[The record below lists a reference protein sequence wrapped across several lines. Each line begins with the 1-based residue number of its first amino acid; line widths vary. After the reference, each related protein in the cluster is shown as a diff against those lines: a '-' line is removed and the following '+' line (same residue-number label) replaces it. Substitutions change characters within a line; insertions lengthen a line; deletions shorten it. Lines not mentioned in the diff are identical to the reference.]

1 MTTNPW
7 TFNAESSNTSAGSVT
22 LVDGTTF
29 LLCEPSGDMA
39 MPGTNGLFMMDTRVL
54 SRWQL
59 RIDDVPIES
68 LSVIP
73 NGPFSATFVGRV
85 VDPNLADA
93 PTTVIQARH
102 LGHGMREDIEV
113 RHFGAAEVTMRIC
126 VRVGSDFGGLF
137 DVKAGRQNSWES
149 PISRADD
156 GSILLHAPPSDS
168 PDAIDALHLRC
179 SEPPHR
185 IEGDCLSWDLTLRHG
200 ETWKNCFLVGVSV
213 AGSPIEP
220 SYRCGEPVHEA
231 MPLTRLRNWQDRVT
245 TFDTDNTQLATAL
258 RRASED
264 LGSLRIFDPEHPERM
279 VVAAG
284 APWFMT
290 LFGRDSLLTSWMAL
304 PLDPELA
311 VGVLLELADKQGVET
326 NPRTEEQPG
335 RILHEVRF
343 DAEASR
349 LLGGSNTY
357 YGTTD
362 ATPLFVMLVGELAR
376 WTGITPTIQSLMPA
390 VDRALEW
397 IRSLGDRDGDG
408 FVEYLRSD
416 ESGLENQ
423 GWKDSWDGV
432 RHADGRIAVGPIALC
447 EVQGYVYAAY
457 RARAELAR
465 ALDEPT
471 EVNERYDR
479 LAVELAERFNE
490 QFWLEEQ
497 GWYAIGLDG
506 EKKPIGSLTSNVGHL
521 LWTGIV
527 PADRA
532 KRLANHLIDPAMF
545 TGWGVRTLSSQNPA
559 FNPLS
564 YHCGSVWPHDTAI
577 AVAGLARYHCDEE
590 VSIITE
596 GLLRAAWTT
605 AGRLP
610 ELFAGFS
617 AEDLAATIPYPASCS
632 PQAWAAASPL
642 LLVRSM
648 MGLDPDVPNG
658 VLRLRPRV
666 PKGTNRLRLSGL
678 PLGDQRATISIED
691 GRVVV
696 SGLPSTLSV
705 ELDRAKNDSGETND

>member
-7 TFNAESSNTSAGSVT
+7 TFNEESSRSSTGSVT

-29 LLCEPSGDMA
+29 LVCEPSGDISV
-39 MPGTNGLFMMDTRVL
+39 PGPNGMFMMDTRVL

-59 RIDDVPIES
+59 RIDEIPIEP

-85 VDPNLADA
+85 IDLELADA
-93 PTTVIQARH
+93 PTTVIQSRH
-102 LGHGMREDIEV
+102 LGHGMREDLEI
-113 RHFGAAEVTMRIC
+113 RHFGAAEVTIRIC
-126 VRVGSDFGGLF
+126 LRVGSDFGGLF
-137 DVKAGRQNSWES
+137 DVKAGREPAWVS
-149 PISRADD
+149 PISEAND

-168 PDAIDALHLRC
+168 SGVIDALFLRC
-179 SEPPHR
+179 SEPPHQIVDDR
-185 IEGDCLSWDLTLRHG
+185 LMWELTLQHG
-200 ETWKNCFLVGVSV
+200 QTWKNCFLVGVSIS
-213 AGSPIEP
+213 GSPVEP

-231 MPLTRLRNWQDRVT
+231 MPLSRLRSWQSRVT
-245 TFDTDNTQLATAL
+245 TFDTDNTKLASAL
-258 RRASED
+258 HQASED
-264 LGSLRIFDPEHPERM
+264 LGSLRIFNPNHPERI

-304 PLDPELA
+304 PLDPDLA
-311 VGVLLELADKQGVET
+311 VGVLLELADKQGVDT

-343 DAEASR
+343 DAEAAR

-357 YGTTD
+357 YGTAD
-362 ATPLFVMLVGELAR
+362 ATPLFVMLVAELAR
-376 WTGITPTIQSLMPA
+376 WTGITPTITSLMPA
-390 VDRALEW
+390 VDRALGW
-397 IRSLGDRDGDG
+397 IRDLGDRDGDG

-457 RARAELAR
+457 RARAALAR
-465 ALDEPT
+465 ALAEPS
-471 EVNERYDR
+471 EISERYDR
-479 LAVELAERFNE
+479 WATELAERFNQ
-490 QFWLEEQ
+490 QFWLEEP

-506 EKKPIGSLTSNVGHL
+506 DKQPIGSLTSNVGHL
-521 LWTGIV
+521 LWSGIV

-532 KRLANHLIDPAMF
+532 ERLAKHLVDPTMF
-545 TGWGVRTLSSQNPA
+545 TGWGVRTLSSENPA
-559 FNPLS
+559 YNPLS

-577 AVAGLARYHCDEE
+577 AVAGLARYHCDDE
-590 VSIITE
+590 VATITD
-596 GLLRAAWTT
+596 GLLRAASMTD
-605 AGRLP
+605 GRLP

-617 AEDLAATIPYPASCS
+617 VDDLAATIPYPASCS
-632 PQAWAAASPL
+632 PQAWAAAAPL

-648 MGLDPDVPNG
+648 LGLDPDVPG
-658 VLRLRPRV
+658 GKLRIRPRL
-666 PKGTNRLRLSGL
+666 PQGTTRLRLTGM
-678 PLGDQRATISIED
+678 PLAGQRATISIED
-691 GRVVV
+691 GRVVAN
-696 SGLPSTLSV
+696 GIPSTLTV
-705 ELDRAKNDSGETND
+705 EVDHGD